1 MSDRLDPAGFEALY
15 REHEDPWQFATSPY
29 ETRKY
34 ARTLDALGERHF
46 ARALEV
52 GCSIG
57 VFSEML
63 AARCESLLAL
73 DAAPTAVRRAGERLA
88 GVPGVRVERRTL
100 PEELPVGKFD
110 LLVTSEVLYYWSAA
124 LLEQSLPALE
134 AAVAPGGLWL
144 LVHWRPPTRTYPL
157 RGDEAH
163 ELVLE
168 HTVLR
173 HVHDYVE
180 QRFRIDVLERSR

>member
-1 MSDRLDPAGFEALY
+1 MSDRLDPADFEALY
-15 REHEDPWQFATSPY
+15 REREDPWEFATSAY
-29 ETRKY
+29 EAGKY
-34 ARTLDALGERHF
+34 ARTLEALGERRF

-63 AARCESLLAL
+63 APRCERLLAL
-73 DAAPTAVRRAGERLA
+73 DAAPTAVRRARERLA
-88 GVPGVRVERRTL
+88 GVAGVRVECRTL
-100 PEELPVGKFD
+100 PEELPAGEFD

-124 LLEQSLPALE
+124 LLERSLPALE
-134 AAVAPGGLWL
+134 GTVAPGGLWL

-168 HTVLR
+168 HTGLR
-173 HVHDYVE
+173 NVYDYVE
-180 QRFRIDVLERSR
+180 RRFRIDVLERPL